1 MAGVFSTKFKFVVA
15 LSLAGTATTAFAD
28 ITIGVTLSATGP
40 AASLGIPEK
49 NTVAIMPTSMGGEKV
64 KYVVLDDAT
73 DPTAASKNARKL
85 VSEDKVDVIIGS
97 STTPTSTAVLEV
109 AAETKTPQIALAPFA
124 PAADKAAWVFQAP
137 QNFGIM
143 AGAVVGHMVANGVK
157 SVTFIGYSDGY
168 GELWLRELT
177 RLAAAKDIKLVA
189 TERFNRTDTSVTG
202 QILKI
207 LSANPDAVLVVGS
220 GTPAALPQATL
231 AERGYKGRIYQTHGV
246 ANNDFLRVGGKSVE
260 GAVLPIGPVL
270 VPNQLPDSNASKK
283 AALEYV
289 KAYEAAYGVGSH
301 STFGAHTWDAGLLLQ
316 RAIPVA
322 LKKARPGTVEFR
334 VALRDALENVKDLA
348 ATHGV
353 FNFSPSDHN
362 GLDGRSVVMVRV
374 ENGAWKL
381 LH

>member
-1 MAGVFSTKFKFVVA
+1 MSKLSRNLLA
-15 LSLAGTATTAFAD
+15 LFLAGAATSAVAD

-49 NTVAIMPTSMGGEKV
+49 NTIALMPTTMGGEKV

-124 PAADKAAWVFQAP
+124 PAADKAAWVFQTP
-137 QNFGIM
+137 QDFGIM
-143 AGAVVGHMVANGVK
+143 AGAVAAHMTANGVK
-157 SVTFIGYSDGY
+157 TVAFIGYSDGY
-168 GELWLRELT
+168 GELWLRELN
-177 RLAAAKDIKLVA
+177 RVAAAKGIKVVA
-189 TERFNRTDTSVTG
+189 AERYNRTDTSVTG

-207 LSANPDAVLVVGS
+207 LNEKPDSVLVVGS

-231 AERGYKGRIYQTHGV
+231 VERGYKGRIYQTHGV
-246 ANNDFLRVGGKSVE
+246 ANNDFLRVGGKNVE
-260 GAVLPIGPVL
+260 GAVLPVGPVL
-270 VPNQLPDSNASKK
+270 IPNQLPDSHPSKK
-283 AALEYV
+283 AALEYI
-289 KAYEAAYGVGSH
+289 KAYEGAHGAGSH

-316 RAIPVA
+316 RAIPEA
-322 LKKARPGTVEFR
+322 LKKAKPGTVEFR
-334 VALRDALENVKDLA
+334 AALREALENVKELA

-353 FNFSPSDHN
+353 FSYSASDHK
-362 GLDGRSVVMVRV
+362 GLDGRSVVMVHI
-374 ENGAWKL
+374 ENGTWKL
-381 LH
+381 LR